1 MPNGL
6 PFQQKPTPQMPASA
20 ITPFGAASQAP
31 ARRLS
36 PELEALEK
44 SVSSTVLDIATRVK
58 LLEQR
63 VDNLRSHLEMVD
75 GSLIEKHKSVISELR
90 DAEDGMRSLRADTDS
105 LKDLIERVAKRM
117 EALASKEEVKVLERY
132 VELWQPLQFVTKAE
146 VKTAVQSIL
155 KEQGIKIKE
164 KEATD

>member
-6 PFQQKPTPQMPASA
+6 SFQQPQLPARPASA
-20 ITPFGAASQAP
+20 IMPPPAQQAP
-31 ARRLS
+31 GRKLS
-36 PELEALEK
+36 PEFESLEK

-63 VDNLRSHLEMVD
+63 VDNLRGHLEIID

-90 DAEDGMRSLRADTDS
+90 DAEDGMRSLRADIDS
-105 LKDLIERVAKRM
+105 LKELTERVAKRM

-132 VELWQPLQFVTKAE
+132 VELWQPLQFVTRAE
-146 VKTAVQSIL
+146 VKTIVQSIL
-155 KEQGIKIKE
+155 KEQGVKVKE
-164 KEATD
+164 QGGS

>member
-1 MPNGL
+1 MPNGQL
-6 PFQQKPTPQMPASA
+6 PFQQKAT
-20 ITPFGAASQAP
+20 TPFGVASQAP
-31 ARRLS
+31 AARRLP

-44 SVSSTVLDIATRVK
+44 SVSGTVLDIAARVK

-63 VDNLRSHLEMVD
+63 VDNLRGHLEILD

-90 DAEDGMRSLRADTDS
+90 DAEDGMRSLRADADG
-105 LKDLIERVAKRM
+105 LKELIERVAKRM

-132 VELWQPLQFVTKAE
+132 VELWQPLQFVTRAE
-146 VKTAVQSIL
+146 VKTIVQSIL

-164 KEATD
+164 KGGS